1 LNKIRYLQAVQKNT
15 KTNMRLDHLR
25 TGVREAVPAQDAQ
38 EVGEVPLSVAELL
51 AVLRSDEPLDL
62 YDVEFAFSSLADNF
76 NNGACFAAATECA
89 VQAAKAARPA
99 PALPGPDS
107 YDFSHVL
114 PAMER
119 CCRALET
126 GVVDRR
132 AFAADAE
139 ELATLYSAA
148 DVRATRAVSRY
159 VEAALPSIMQ
169 YKEVPPLTGF
179 SLEGIPARRYRALGA
194 ALLKA
199 VSE

>member
-1 LNKIRYLQAVQKNT
+1 
-15 KTNMRLDHLR
+15 MRLDDLR
-25 TGVREAVPAQDAQ
+25 TGIRAAPPAQDAQ

-76 NNGACFAAATECA
+76 NNGACFAVATERAIQAATERAIQA
-89 VQAAKAARPA
+89 VGNAARPA

-107 YDFSHVL
+107 YDDFSHVL

-126 GVVDRR
+126 GEVDRR

-159 VEAALPSIMQ
+159 VEAALPSIMK
-169 YKEVPPLTGF
+169 YKVVPPLRPDF
-179 SLEGIPARRYRALGA
+179 SFEGIPARRYRALGA

-199 VSE
+199 VEELE

>member
-1 LNKIRYLQAVQKNT
+1 
-15 KTNMRLDHLR
+15 MRLDDLR
-25 TGVREAVPAQDAQ
+25 TGIRAAPPAQDAQ
-38 EVGEVPLSVAELL
+38 EVGEVPLSVAEPL

-76 NNGACFAAATECA
+76 NNGACFAAATERA
-89 VQAAKAARPA
+89 VQAVGNAARPA

-107 YDFSHVL
+107 YDDFSHVL

-126 GVVDRR
+126 GEVDRR

-159 VEAALPSIMQ
+159 VEAALPSIVK
-169 YKEVPPLTGF
+169 YKVVPPLTGF
-179 SLEGIPARRYRALGA
+179 SLEGVPARRYRALGA